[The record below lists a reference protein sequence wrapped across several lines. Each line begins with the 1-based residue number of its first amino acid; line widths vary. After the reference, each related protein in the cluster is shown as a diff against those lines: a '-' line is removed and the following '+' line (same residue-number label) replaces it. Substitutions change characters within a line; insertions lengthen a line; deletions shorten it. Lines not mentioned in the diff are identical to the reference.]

1 MKNGIILIDKPSGIT
16 TFDVIRALR
25 KKLGIRKMGHAGVLD
40 KMATGLVVVG
50 VNKATKLLSIF
61 ENGDKIYEA
70 EFTFGIETDTYD
82 LYGRVLDK
90 KEIDKIEKE
99 SLTEILKHY
108 IGEIEQT
115 PPPFSNVKIKGKRS
129 YEYALKKEQVELPK
143 RKVKIYSLELLEL
156 NGNRAKFRIKC
167 SKGTYIRSL
176 AHDMGAEL
184 GSGAIVSS
192 LKRIY
197 IHPFSLEQASTI
209 SEPQIVPLDEA
220 LKFMDEIVID
230 HTVLH
235 NIKNGYPICKLINCS
250 KLKEKYYRLIDDRTN
265 TVAVIE
271 KSGKNYI
278 YRAIF
283 Q

>member
-1 MKNGIILIDKPSGIT
+1 MKSGIILIDKPSGIT
-16 TFDVIRALR
+16 TFDVIRSLR

-50 VNKATKLLSIF
+50 INKATKLLSIF
-61 ENGDKIYEA
+61 ENGDKVYEA

-90 KEIDKIEKE
+90 KDVNKIDENR
-99 SLTEILKHY
+99 LAEILNHY

-115 PPPFSNVKIKGKRS
+115 PPPFSNIKIRGKRS
-129 YEYALKKEQVELPK
+129 YKYALKKEQVELPK
-143 RKVKIYSLELLEL
+143 RRVKIYSMELVSVEE
-156 NGNRAKFRIKC
+156 NRARFRIKC

-184 GSGAIVSS
+184 GCGAIVTN
-192 LKRIY
+192 LKRTY
-197 IHPFSLEQASTI
+197 IHPFSLKQASTLSDPKI
-209 SEPQIVPLDEA
+209 IYIDEA
-220 LKFMDEIVID
+220 LKFMDEIVVDQIVVN
-230 HTVLH
+230 T
-235 NIKNGYPICKLINCS
+235 IKNGYPICKLINCS
-250 KLKEKYYRLIDDRTN
+250 KLKEPYYRLIDDRAK

-271 KSGKNYI
+271 KSGKTYT

-283 Q
+283 